1 MVTRSK
7 SASVDRVG
15 NICLAT
21 CHQRP
26 TIMLH
31 HRSVV
36 LRGRNLTFSVHE
48 AHIYFL
54 SYGGIADLIR
64 SAQLAGA
71 LFGGVVPNK
80 EISCIETIN
89 SIGL

>member
-1 MVTRSK
+1 
-7 SASVDRVG
+7 
-15 NICLAT
+15 
-21 CHQRP
+21 
-26 TIMLH
+26 MLH

-48 AHIYFL
+48 AHIYL
-54 SYGGIADLIR
+54 PSYGGIVDLIR
-64 SAQLAGA
+64 SAQQAGA

-89 SIGL
+89 YI